1 MNDSGEGKK
10 GCVLGEADGVA
21 VCGAIGQSLVAM
33 TCSKATK
40 VEMDSVPFNCLP
52 NSLVCL

>member
-1 MNDSGEGKK
+1 MSDSGEGKK